1 MPRPT
6 LQTAPQL
13 ILDPLQVARHARPG
27 TFARS
32 QPGIIPDSSA
42 MSFGDQVT

>member
-13 ILDPLQVARHARPG
+13 ILDALQLAHHALPGRFARP
-27 TFARS
+27 
-32 QPGIIPDSSA
+32 
-42 MSFGDQVT
+42 